1 MKLKVAHNYPIKL
14 NIFDRELASVVFP
27 VCVFL
32 LAIPALMNSQVVL
45 TIVLL
50 LLALNFKRIGGI
62 LRFSKVSPV
71 SHVNRDQLTLII
83 FPDGRVRL
91 ESMLE
96 DTIEGCLETRQW
108 CTRHAAVIRIISG
121 RETYRLVALS
131 IQQEKP
137 ENFRR
142 LNMWL
147 RQNFYPDARGEPASG
162 N

>member
-1 MKLKVAHNYPIKL
+1 MTHKYPIKL
-14 NIFDRELASVVFP
+14 NILDSELASVVFP
-27 VCVFL
+27 VCIFL

-45 TIVLL
+45 AIALL
-50 LLALNFKRIGGI
+50 VLALNFKWIESI
-62 LRFSKVSPV
+62 LRFSKVSSV
-71 SHVNRDQLTLII
+71 SHVNRDKLTLII

-96 DTIEGCLETRQW
+96 DTIEGRLETRQW

-147 RQNFYPDARGEPASG
+147 RQNSYRDARGEPASG